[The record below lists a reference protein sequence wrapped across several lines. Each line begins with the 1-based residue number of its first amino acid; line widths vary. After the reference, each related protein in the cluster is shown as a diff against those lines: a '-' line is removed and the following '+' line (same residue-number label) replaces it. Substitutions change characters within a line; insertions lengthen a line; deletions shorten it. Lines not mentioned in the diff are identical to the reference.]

1 MGRVDWKKDLA
12 NHFENVRV
20 IELCQAETVAQFD
33 QFCEFI
39 AEPAFEALADE
50 LSQFKIR
57 STQVRAK
64 GRSIRFAIC
73 FPGLKDEQFHYRIS
87 LPKNAVELRLKLEIK
102 ARPTPKAEYVTTD
115 EDFMPGLFPFKVLRM
130 DKDEVVAD
138 VVKHYT
144 AFCYTAL
151 TSPD

>member
-1 MGRVDWKKDLA
+1 MGKVDWKKELA

-39 AEPAFEALADE
+39 AEPAFEVLSDE
-50 LSQFKIR
+50 LGQFKIR
-57 STQVRAK
+57 STQTKAK

-73 FPGLKDEQFHYRIS
+73 FPGLKEEQFHYRIS
-87 LPKNAVELRLKLEIK
+87 LPKNAVELRLRLEIK
-102 ARPTPKAEYVTTD
+102 ARRTPRAEYQTTD
-115 EDFMPGLFPFKVLRM
+115 EDFMPGLFPFKVLRL

-144 AFCYTAL
+144 GFCYTAL

>member
-1 MGRVDWKKDLA
+1 MGKVDWKKELA

-20 IELCQAETVAQFD
+20 IELCQAETVGQFE

-39 AEPAFEALADE
+39 AEPAFEALTDDLAQYRIKSE
-50 LSQFKIR
+50 
-57 STQVRAK
+57 QVKAK
-64 GRSIRFAIC
+64 GHSIRFVIC
-73 FPGLKDEQFHYRIS
+73 FPGLKDEQYHYRIS
-87 LPKNAVELRLKLEIK
+87 LPKNSVELRLKLQL
-102 ARPTPKAEYVTTD
+102 RGRRTPKAEYQMTD

-130 DKDEVVAD
+130 DKDDLVAD

-144 AFCYTAL
+144 GFCTQAL

>member
-1 MGRVDWKKDLA
+1 MGKIDWKQELA

-39 AEPAFEALADE
+39 AEPAFESLTDE
-50 LSQFKIR
+50 LARYRIKSEHHK
-57 STQVRAK
+57 VK
-64 GRSIRFAIC
+64 GRSIRFTIL
-73 FPGLKDEQFHYRIS
+73 FPGSKDEQFHYGIS
-87 LPKNAVELRLKLEIK
+87 LPKNSVELRLRLQIK
-102 ARPTPKAEYVTTD
+102 ARRSPKTAYQETD

-144 AFCYTAL
+144 GFCYTTL

>member
-1 MGRVDWKKDLA
+1 MGKIDWKKDLA

-20 IELCQAETVAQFD
+20 IELCQAETVGQFD

-39 AEPAFEALADE
+39 AEPAFESLTEELAQYRIKSE
-50 LSQFKIR
+50 HQK
-57 STQVRAK
+57 VK
-64 GRSIRFAIC
+64 GRSIRFTIL
-73 FPGLKDEQFHYRIS
+73 FPGSKDDQFHYRIS
-87 LPKNAVELRLKLEIK
+87 LPKNAVELRLKLQIK
-102 ARPTPKAEYVTTD
+102 ARRSPKADYQTTE

-144 AFCYTAL
+144 GFCYTAL

>member
-1 MGRVDWKKDLA
+1 MGKIDWKQELA

-39 AEPAFEALADE
+39 AEPAFESLTDE
-50 LSQFKIR
+50 LARYRIKSEHQKI
-57 STQVRAK
+57 K
-64 GRSIRFAIC
+64 GRSIRFIIL
-73 FPGLKDEQFHYRIS
+73 FPGSKDEQFRYGIS
-87 LPKNAVELRLKLEIK
+87 LPKNAVELRLRLQIK
-102 ARPTPKAEYVTTD
+102 ARRSPKTEYQATD

-144 AFCYTAL
+144 GFCYTTL

>member
-1 MGRVDWKKDLA
+1 MGQVDWKKDLA

-39 AEPAFEALADE
+39 AEPAFEVLTDE
-50 LSQFKIR
+50 LAQYKIR
-57 STQVRAK
+57 STQIRNK

-73 FPGLKDEQFHYRIS
+73 FPGLKEEQFHYRIS
-87 LPKNAVELRLKLEIK
+87 LPRNSVELRLKLEIK
-102 ARPTPKAEYVTTD
+102 ARRTPKAEYLTTD

-144 AFCYTAL
+144 GFCYAAL

>member
-1 MGRVDWKKDLA
+1 MVKIDWKKDLA

-20 IELCQAETVAQFD
+20 IELCQAETVAQFNN
-33 QFCEFI
+33 FCEFI
-39 AEPAFEALADE
+39 AEPAFESLTDE
-50 LSQFKIR
+50 LARYRIKSEHQK
-57 STQVRAK
+57 VK
-64 GRSIRFAIC
+64 GRSIRFSIL
-73 FPGLKDEQFHYRIS
+73 FPGSKDEQFHYSIS
-87 LPKNAVELRLKLEIK
+87 LPKNSVELRLKLQIK
-102 ARPTPKAEYVTTD
+102 ARRSPKTEYQATD

-144 AFCYTAL
+144 GFCYTTL

>member
-1 MGRVDWKKDLA
+1 MGQVDWKKELA
-12 NHFENVRV
+12 IHFENVRA

-39 AEPAFEALADE
+39 AEPAFESLTEELAQYRIKSE
-50 LSQFKIR
+50 HQK
-57 STQVRAK
+57 VK
-64 GRSIRFAIC
+64 GRSIRFTIL
-73 FPGLKDEQFHYRIS
+73 FPGSKDDQFHYRIS
-87 LPKNAVELRLKLEIK
+87 LPKNAVELRLKLQIK
-102 ARPTPKAEYVTTD
+102 ARRSPKADYQTTE

-138 VVKHYT
+138 AVKHYT
-144 AFCYTAL
+144 GFCYTAL

>member
-1 MGRVDWKKDLA
+1 MGKVDWKKELA

-39 AEPAFEALADE
+39 AEPAFEALSEE
-50 LSQFKIR
+50 LAQFRIKSSQTK
-57 STQVRAK
+57 TK

-73 FPGLKDEQFHYRIS
+73 FPGLKEEQFHYRIS
-87 LPKNAVELRLKLEIK
+87 LPKNAVELRLRLEIK
-102 ARPTPKAEYVTTD
+102 ARRTPRVEYQTTD
-115 EDFMPGLFPFKVLRM
+115 EEFMPGLFPFKVLRL

-144 AFCYTAL
+144 GFCYTAL

>member
-1 MGRVDWKKDLA
+1 MGKVDWKKDLA
-12 NHFENVRV
+12 SHFENVHV
-20 IELCQAETVAQFD
+20 IEQCQAEVVGQFD

-39 AEPAFEALADE
+39 AEPAFESLTDE
-50 LSQFKIR
+50 LSRYRIKSEHQK
-57 STQVRAK
+57 TK
-64 GRSIRFAIC
+64 GRSIRFTIL
-73 FPGLKDEQFHYRIS
+73 FPGSKDDQIHYRIS
-87 LPKNAVELRLKLEIK
+87 LPKNSVELRLKLQIK
-102 ARPTPKAEYVTTD
+102 ARRTPKADYETTD

-144 AFCYTAL
+144 GFCYAAL

>member
-1 MGRVDWKKDLA
+1 MGQVDWKKDLA

-39 AEPAFEALADE
+39 AEPAFEALTDE
-50 LSQFKIR
+50 LAEYKIR
-57 STQVRAK
+57 STQARTK
-64 GRSIRFAIC
+64 GRNIRFAIC
-73 FPGLKDEQFHYRIS
+73 FPGLKEDQFHYRIS
-87 LPKNAVELRLKLEIK
+87 LPRNSVELRLKLEIK
-102 ARPTPKAEYVTTD
+102 ARRTPKAEYDTIQ

-138 VVKHYT
+138 IVRHYT
-144 AFCYTAL
+144 GFCYTAL

>member
-1 MGRVDWKKDLA
+1 MGKVDWKKDLA

-39 AEPAFEALADE
+39 AEPAFEALAEE
-50 LSQFKIR
+50 LGQFKIR
-57 STQVRAK
+57 ATLAKTK
-64 GRSIRFAIC
+64 GRSIRCAIC
-73 FPGLKDEQFHYRIS
+73 FPGLKEEQFHYRIS
-87 LPKNAVELRLKLEIK
+87 LPKNSVELRLKLEVK
-102 ARPTPKAEYVTTD
+102 ARRTPKAEYQTTD
-115 EDFMPGLFPFKVLRM
+115 EDFMPGLFPFKVLRL

-144 AFCYTAL
+144 GFCYTAL